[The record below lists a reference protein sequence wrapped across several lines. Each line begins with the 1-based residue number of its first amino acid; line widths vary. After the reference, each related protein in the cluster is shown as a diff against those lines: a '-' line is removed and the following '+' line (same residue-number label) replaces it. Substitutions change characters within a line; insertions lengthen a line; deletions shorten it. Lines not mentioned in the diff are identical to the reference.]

1 MTKRK
6 ATARRLAPLLL
17 YAALIVILLLSLG
30 PIVWVFLGSFKTR
43 GEIYASAFG
52 LPSRISF
59 GNYAAAFQMAPI
71 GKFFWNSL
79 VVCTLTTALNV
90 LVVAPFAYVLA
101 RFHIGAKKLLVAA
114 VASVM
119 LLPSQSLAVPIF
131 TLLRSFHLLDTKTGL
146 VLIYAA
152 FGIPISFFILRSFF
166 LSIPKSLEEAA
177 GIDGAGFLVT
187 FISVILPLSAPGLVT
202 AAILQFLS
210 AWNEFFFALVLT
222 SGDQARTVPIA
233 LSYYLGTFSNNYP
246 ALFAA
251 VILTILP
258 PIAIFV
264 FSQEKVVE
272 SLTAGAVKG

>member
-1 MTKRK
+1 MNGKWSSGVVY
-6 ATARRLAPLLL
+6 AT
-17 YAALIVILLLSLG
+17 LICVVLISLG
-30 PIVWVFLGSFKTR
+30 PIFWVLLGSFKTR
-43 GEIYASAFG
+43 GEIYSSAFA
-52 LPSRISF
+52 LPSHFNFS
-59 GNYAAAFQMAPI
+59 NYAEAFRLAPI
-71 GKFFWNSL
+71 GKFFTNSL
-79 VVCTLTTALNV
+79 IVCAVTTAVNIG
-90 LVVAPFAYVLA
+90 VVAPFAYVLA
-101 RFHIGAKKLLVAA
+101 RYHFRMKKLIVAA
-114 VASVM
+114 IASVM

-146 VLIYAA
+146 ILIYAA
-152 FGIPISFFILRSFF
+152 FGIPITFFILRSFF

-177 GIDGAGFLVT
+177 SIDGAGFAVT
-187 FISVILPLSAPGLVT
+187 FLKVILPLSVPGLVT

-210 AWNEFFFALVLT
+210 SWNEFFFALVLT